1 MIGVQRSFL
10 PWQPSLRWCPVD
22 RRSMSRTG
30 RRRWATGTEWSDLW
44 DEVDGRVEALTT
56 LKPLMPAL
64 SAE

>member
-1 MIGVQRSFL
+1 
-10 PWQPSLRWCPVD
+10 
-22 RRSMSRTG
+22 MSRTG